1 MKVLKYHVMLRW
13 EPEDEVYTVWVP
25 SLPGCV
31 TFGKTIDEAL
41 DMARDAIEGYVQTLI
56 AHGEEVPT
64 DEDIIDRTVEIVA
77 HA

>member
-13 EPEDEVYTVWVP
+13 EPDDEVYTAWVP

-41 DMARDAIEGYVQTLI
+41 DMERDAIEGYVQILI